1 MKSKLKKLL
10 TEDLQLDSEKNKGI
24 KTFFL
29 QQSVDVKKQL
39 QSDRDLELKHW
50 ALVLFDQNIM
60 SIKINW
66 IELNYETE

>member
-39 QSDRDLELKHW
+39 QSDRDLELKH
-50 ALVLFDQNIM
+50 
-60 SIKINW
+60 
-66 IELNYETE
+66 